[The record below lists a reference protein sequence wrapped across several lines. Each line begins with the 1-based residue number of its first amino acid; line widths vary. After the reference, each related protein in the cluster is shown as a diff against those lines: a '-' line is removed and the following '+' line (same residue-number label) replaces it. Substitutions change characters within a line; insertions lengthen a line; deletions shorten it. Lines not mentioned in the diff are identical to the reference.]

1 MLKFTA
7 NLSML
12 FTEFDLIDRF
22 KAAKESGFDAVEVQ
36 FPYSLPAEQIKQALE
51 LNDLKLVLFNVDA
64 DDLLQG
70 GEGLACVPEKQQ
82 QFELALQ
89 QCKSYAEILKPEIIN
104 ILPGRCML
112 NPERESEYIETFVNN
127 LTLATK
133 SFSPLGIKTV
143 FEAIN
148 TDDMPGFIIHSGSQ
162 MLDIIKQIN
171 HPMLYIQYDIYHM
184 HKMNENIIDFINKRA
199 DKIAHIQFADNPG
212 RGQPGTGKVD
222 FDQLFNA
229 IQQSKY
235 SGWVGAE
242 YKPTCDTNKSLSW
255 LSLHQSSQ

>member
-12 FTEFDLIDRF
+12 FTELDLIDRF
-22 KAAKESGFDAVEVQ
+22 KAAKENGFDAVEIQ

-70 GEGLACVPEKQQ
+70 GEGLAAVPEKQQ

-89 QCKSYAEILKPEIIN
+89 QCKSYAEILKPEVIN
-104 ILPGRCML
+104 ILPGRCTL
-112 NPERESEYIETFVNN
+112 NPERESEYIETFIKN
-127 LTLATK
+127 LTLATETFK
-133 SFSPLGIKTV
+133 PLGIKTV

-148 TDDMPGFIIHSGSQ
+148 TDDMPSFIIYSGSQ
-162 MLDIIKQIN
+162 MLDIINQIN
-171 HPMLYIQYDIYHM
+171 HPMLYLQYDIYHM
-184 HKMNENIIDFINKRA
+184 YKMNENIIDFINKHA
-199 DKIAHIQFADNPG
+199 AKIAHIQFADNPG
-212 RGQPGTGKVD
+212 RGQPGTGKID

-242 YKPTCDTNKSLSW
+242 YKPTCETNKSLSW
-255 LSLHQSSQ
+255 LPHNQPSQ